1 VGHTKNKNRCC
12 FRKTIVY
19 VATHLIL
26 HVPARMLP
34 GCTQEKEAE
43 EEEEEVVAV
52 SVEDLVEIIY
62 MNLLRNYTRHD
73 S

>member
-1 VGHTKNKNRCC
+1 MYDNSLCC
-12 FRKTIVY
+12 YTSVFPCTSQN
-19 VATHLIL
+19 L
-26 HVPARMLP
+26 

-43 EEEEEVVAV
+43 EEEEVVVAV

>member
-1 VGHTKNKNRCC
+1 
-12 FRKTIVY
+12 
-19 VATHLIL
+19 
-26 HVPARMLP
+26 MLL